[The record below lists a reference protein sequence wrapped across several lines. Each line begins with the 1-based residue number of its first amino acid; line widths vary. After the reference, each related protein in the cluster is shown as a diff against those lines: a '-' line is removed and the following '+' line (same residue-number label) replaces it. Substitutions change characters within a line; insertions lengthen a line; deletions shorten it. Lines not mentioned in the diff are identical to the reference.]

1 MTFHKWILAWM
12 LCTFFVW
19 SVQAQFYVQTLL
31 DDELKMGRVRTII
44 EDVNN
49 KSLFIKAGIFPNDV
63 FGEVYRILKV
73 SGRDKVTNI
82 KDFTLLDQYAS
93 VFGRTMKL
101 DGSYCYYSMRD
112 INVSS
117 KNPDSVGWNY
127 GVLDLEGNQIID
139 KKIPLKPVNG
149 SVYFCLGLELI
160 KNGEVLLW
168 GVGIPPDRDP
178 AINDPY
184 ITWVRLKRDGSFVS
198 GPHFYKPPG
207 VVTWAIPTDATL
219 DIDSTMVMVYDN
231 KKGGI
236 EKYVLKISEDDKIET
251 MVRIPLVTTS
261 TNDEAKLCVTK
272 DGHYLVTNY
281 DKKNIRLPV
290 LTRID
295 RNKKVLWE
303 NAFDLPIGWWG
314 GVYWPN
320 VRDVYTNRIIETK
333 NGDILMCGVISVVD
347 SFYVPALNKYVSA
360 GNSASSFLARFS
372 GSGDV
377 LWAHFMVDIHDSGI
391 LNKIL
396 LNDMIESFD
405 GNIIVAGDLGV
416 KNSPGTSRPF
426 IMKIGPNGCFDSQCS
441 HVDKWWY
448 FPPDISSTSDNQDTP
463 DRLKVNP
470 NPGSDQVTIV
480 LPDPGNTNHNIRYTV
495 MDLKGQTHIRGV
507 LESINPVI
515 NTQFLSSGIYIIT
528 LQDNQ
533 SKIWQSKWVKM

>member
-178 AINDPY
+178 MINDPY

-219 DIDSTMVMVYDN
+219 DIDSMMVMVYDSKN
-231 KKGGI
+231 GGR
-236 EKYVLKISEDDKIET
+236 EKYLLKITENDRIET
-251 MVRIPLVTTS
+251 TMHMPLGHAES
-261 TNDEAKLCVTK
+261 NEDAKLCVTK
-272 DGHYLVTNY
+272 DGHFIVVNY
-281 DKKNIRLPV
+281 DFQDLQKRI

-295 RNKKVLWE
+295 RNNNIVWE
-303 NAFDLPIGWWG
+303 KSFDLPTGI
-314 GVYWPN
+314 VYGFYRTN
-320 VRDVYTNRIIETK
+320 VSNIYINRIIEAQ
-333 NGDILMCGVISVVD
+333 NGDILMCGSNSVID
-347 SFYVPALNKYVSA
+347 SFFIPKANKKILTSI
-360 GNSASSFLARFS
+360 NSSSFIARFS
-372 GSGDV
+372 KSGDL
-377 LWAHFMVDIHDSGI
+377 LWRHFLIDQHDDGK
-391 LNKIL
+391 LNKII
-396 LNDMIESFD
+396 LNDIIESYD
-405 GNIIVAGDLGV
+405 GNIIVAGGLGV
-416 KNSPGTSRPF
+416 KNTPEESRPF
-426 IMKIGPNGCFDSQCS
+426 YMKLGPNGCFDDQCS
-441 HVDKWWY
+441 YVDKWWY
-448 FPPDISSTSDNQDTP
+448 FPPDISSASDNQDTP
-463 DRLKVNP
+463 DRLKVYP

-480 LPDPGNTNHNIRYTV
+480 LPDLGNTNHNIRYSV